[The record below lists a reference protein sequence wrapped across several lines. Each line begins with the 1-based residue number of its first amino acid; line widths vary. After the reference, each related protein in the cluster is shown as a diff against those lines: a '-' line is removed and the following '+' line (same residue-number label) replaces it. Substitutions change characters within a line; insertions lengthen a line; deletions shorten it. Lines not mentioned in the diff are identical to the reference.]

1 VSPDLIGW
9 VVFHAIVGVM
19 LALDLGVF
27 NRRAHVIHVR
37 EALGWSAVWIA
48 LSLAFNA
55 GIWAWK
61 GHVAAAELFAGYLLE
76 KSLSVDNIFVML
88 MIFTYFQVPRQYQH
102 KILYWGILGALVMRA
117 GLIALGTTLIHRFH
131 WVLYVFGALLL
142 WGAWRMAR
150 QGEAEIRPERNPVVR
165 LFKRVMPVSTS
176 TEHGRFFV
184 REGGRLAATPFFL
197 CLLTIETAD
206 LAFAVD
212 SIPAVFGVTQ
222 DPFIVYTSNIFA
234 ILGLRSLYFALAGTI
249 HRFHYFRY
257 GLAAVLAFVGIKLLV
272 SGLYTI
278 PIWVALGAVA
288 LFIGASILASI
299 WFPPRPAVVDG
310 VEVAADPPE
319 KPD

>member
-1 VSPDLIGW
+1 MIGW
-9 VVFHAIVGVM
+9 IVFHVIVVVM

-37 EALGWSAVWIA
+37 EALIWSAVWIA
-48 LSLAFNA
+48 LSLLFNV
-55 GIWAWK
+55 GIWVWK
-61 GHVAAAELFAGYLLE
+61 GPEPAAEFFAGYLLE

-131 WVLYVFGALLL
+131 WVLYFFGVLLL

-150 QGEAEIRPERNPVVR
+150 QGETEIQPDRNPVVR
-165 LFKRVMPVSTS
+165 LFKRVMPVSAN
-176 TEHGRFFV
+176 TEGGRFFV

-212 SIPAVFGVTQ
+212 SIPAIFGVSE

-234 ILGLRSLYFALAGTI
+234 ILGLRSLYFALSGTI
-249 HRFHYFRY
+249 HRFYYFRY
-257 GLAAVLAFVGIKLLV
+257 GLAAVLAFVGVKLLI
-272 SGLYTI
+272 SGFYKI
-278 PIWVALGAVA
+278 PIWVALAVVA
-288 LFIGASILASI
+288 LLIAASIVASLR
-299 WFPPRPAVVDG
+299 FPPKPAVVDG
-310 VEVAADPPE
+310 VVVAPDPPE

>member
-1 VSPDLIGW
+1 MIGW
-9 VVFHAIVGVM
+9 IVFHVIVVAM

-37 EALGWSAVWIA
+37 EALIWSGVWIA
-48 LSLAFNA
+48 LSLLFNA
-55 GIWAWK
+55 GIWVWK
-61 GHVAAAELFAGYLLE
+61 GPEPAAEFFAGYLLE

-117 GLIALGTTLIHRFH
+117 ALIALGTTLIHRFH
-131 WVLYVFGALLL
+131 WVLYLFGALLL

-150 QGEAEIRPERNPVVR
+150 QGEAEIQPDRNPVVR
-165 LFKRVMPVSTS
+165 LFKRVMPVSAN

-184 REGGRLAATPFFL
+184 REEGRLAATPFFL

-212 SIPAVFGVTQ
+212 SIPAIFGVSQ

-234 ILGLRSLYFALAGTI
+234 ILGLRSLYFALSGTI
-249 HRFHYFRY
+249 HRFYYFRY
-257 GLAAVLAFVGIKLLV
+257 GLSAVLAFVGVKLLI
-272 SGLYTI
+272 SSFYKI
-278 PIWVALGAVA
+278 PIWVALGVVA
-288 LFIGASILASI
+288 LLIGASIVASLR
-299 WFPPRPAVVDG
+299 FPPKPAVVDG
-310 VEVAADPPE
+310 VEVPPDPPE